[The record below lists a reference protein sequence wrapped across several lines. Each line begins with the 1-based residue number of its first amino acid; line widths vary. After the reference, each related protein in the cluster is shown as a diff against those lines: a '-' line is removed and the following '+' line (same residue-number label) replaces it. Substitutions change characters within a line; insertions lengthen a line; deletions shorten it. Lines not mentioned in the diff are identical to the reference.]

1 MPVEDSVG
9 IQPNVLEQF
18 TSYTTIFTIS
28 ALTSNQL
35 NFPES
40 SSSYKNN
47 QLGEIILR
55 SAAGKPDNRV
65 ATAYRSAANPSGKFD
80 FYIDNIEIGSL
91 ITYDKR
97 TKGTNS
103 TNMSFEVFE
112 PYSLGMFLQALQLA
126 AATVADQGISVNF
139 TEIPYLLTIEFIG
152 YDSAGNIIPVDDVLN
167 RHIPFTFGN
176 IDMDITASG
185 CRYKI
190 TAVPYNESALS
201 DAVNVLKSDF
211 KVSGT
216 TVQEILQ
223 SGPNSLQRWL
233 NERSTEMA
241 KQGSETGK
249 EEYVPDEIV
258 IIFPKD
264 NAKISST
271 ELGDDE
277 GQSVKTNPSDTAA
290 NTGVTNKLSLNKTST
305 AVGGTA
311 GSVKLLVQNSESLN
325 DIGKSKMGFDL
336 NTGGDSQL
344 KPKDQIQ
351 KDPNKP
357 NSRKENVYDPKDKV
371 FKFTQGTSI
380 INAITEILL
389 MSEFCKKSVAEPSN
403 KAGLKSWF
411 RIETQVFNLKPIA
424 GNNNRAKIPKLYVF
438 KVVEYLVHEHRFKPP
453 STQPLGYEELKKNAV
468 KEYNYIYTGKNVD
481 ILTFNIQLKAGMFT
495 TAYADKNALAGSVY
509 SQINGQGV
517 DRGGQ
522 PTNDESNKNAIEK
535 GVPNAGTGEQYRRY
549 TNAGGGPND
558 DYRSLIAKN
567 FYESL
572 LNSQGDMLTAEI
584 EIMGDPYYIADS
596 GMGNFSDLPINFN
609 ENENGSMNYQS
620 GEVDVIVNFR
630 TPTDYNSLTG
640 SMDFIDGV
648 ENTGFSGL
656 YNVQEVIN
664 NFKSGKFVQ
673 TIKAIRRPIQ
683 EPVKEQ
689 SDETKQ
695 EVSKEE
701 ITKQEST
708 IPAAEQTTKRE
719 PPAQQTFSQAFAS
732 ARKAAGN
739 SGGRF
744 TWTDP
749 RTGKTGVYNTGY
761 KGETVLPPNL
771 DDGKPLTQR
780 PGASAKKS
788 IDAVDRGSR
797 ESQVEYTNNGIP
809 IPGRPR
815 GGT

>member
-1 MPVEDSVG
+1 MPIADSIG
-9 IQPNVLEQF
+9 IQPNILEYF

-65 ATAYRSAANPSGKFD
+65 STAYSSISNPTGKFD

-91 ITYDKR
+91 MTYDKR

-103 TNMSFEVFE
+103 TNISFEIFE
-112 PYSLGMFLQALQLA
+112 PYSLGMFLQTLQLA
-126 AATVADQGISVNF
+126 AATVSDQSVSVNY
-139 TEIPYLLTIEFIG
+139 TEIPYLLTMEFIG
-152 YDSAGNIIPVDDVLN
+152 YNKDGNIIATTDVLN
-167 RHIPFTFGN
+167 RHIPFTFAN
-176 IDMDITASG
+176 IEMEITAAG
-185 CRYKI
+185 CRYKV

-201 DAVNVLKSDF
+201 DAVNVLKSDM
-211 KVSGT
+211 KISGT

-233 NERSTEMA
+233 NDRSAEMA

-264 NAKISST
+264 GARISSPD
-271 ELGDDE
+271 LPDDE
-277 GQSVKTNPSDTAA
+277 GQSVTASPGA
-290 NTGVTNKLSLNKTST
+290 QGAMAQAQNKLNLNKTST

-311 GSVKLLVQNSESLN
+311 GSVKLLVQNTESLN
-325 DIGKSKMGFDL
+325 DIGKAKMGFDL

-351 KDPNKP
+351 KDPDKP

-371 FKFTQGTSI
+371 FKFTQGTTI
-380 INAITEILL
+380 INAITEVLL
-389 MSEFCKKSVAEPSN
+389 MSEYCKGAVSAPSDES
-403 KAGLKSWF
+403 GLKTWF
-411 RIETQVFNLKPIA
+411 RIETQVYNLKAVP

-438 KVVEYLVHEHRFKPP
+438 RVVEYLVHEHRFKPP
-453 STQPLGYEELKKNAV
+453 ASQPQGYEQLKKNAV

-481 ILTFNIQLKAGMFT
+481 ILNFNIRLNAGMFT
-495 TAYADKNALAGSVY
+495 TAYADRNALAGAVY

-522 PTNDESNKNAIEK
+522 PTSDESNKVSNEK
-535 GVPNAGTGEQYRRY
+535 GVPNAVVGEQFRRY
-549 TNAGGGPND
+549 RNAGGGPND

-584 EIMGDPYYIADS
+584 EVMGDPYYIADS
-596 GMGNFSDLPINFN
+596 GMGNFSDIPVNFN
-609 ENENGSMNYQS
+609 ENANGSMNYQS
-620 GEVDVIVNFR
+620 GEVDIIINFR
-630 TPTDYNSLTG
+630 TPIDYNGLTG
-640 SMDFIDGV
+640 SMDFVDGV
-648 ENTGFSGL
+648 ENSGFSGL
-656 YNVQEVIN
+656 YNVQEVTN
-664 NFKSGKFVQ
+664 TFRSGKFIQ
-673 TIKAIRRPIQ
+673 TLKAIRRPVQ
-683 EPVKEQ
+683 EPEKEQ
-689 SDETKQ
+689 IDVKQVAAVTGAGSSALVDETGK
-695 EVSKEE
+695 VSNIRRNEE
-701 ITKQEST
+701 
-708 IPAAEQTTKRE
+708 
-719 PPAQQTFSQAFAS
+719 
-732 ARKAAGN
+732 
-739 SGGRF
+739 
-744 TWTDP
+744 
-749 RTGKTGVYNTGY
+749 TGELYDATGLYG
-761 KGETVLPPNL
+761 

-780 PGASAKKS
+780 PGEIVKKAV
-788 IDAVDRGSR
+788 DAVSRGTK
-797 ESQVEYTNNGIP
+797 ELQVEFTNKGIP

-815 GGT
+815 GGA

>member
-1 MPVEDSVG
+1 MPIEDSVG

-18 TSYTTIFTIS
+18 TSYSTIFTIS
-28 ALTSNQL
+28 ALTSNQI

-47 QLGEIILR
+47 QLGQIILR

-65 ATAYRSAANPSGKFD
+65 ATAYQSAANPSGKFD

-103 TNMSFEVFE
+103 TNMSFDILE
-112 PYSLGMFLQALQLA
+112 PYSLGMFLQAVQLA
-126 AATVADQGISVNF
+126 AAAVSDQGVAVNY
-139 TEIPYLLTIEFIG
+139 TDIPYLLTIEFIG
-152 YDSAGNIIPVDDVLN
+152 YDSAGNIVPVDDVLN
-167 RHIPFTFGN
+167 RHIPFSFSN
-176 IDMDITASG
+176 IDMDISASG

-190 TAVPYNESALS
+190 QAVPYNESAVS

-233 NERSTEMA
+233 NERTTEMA

-264 NAKISST
+264 GAKISST
-271 ELGDDE
+271 ELGDDD
-277 GQSVKTNPSDTAA
+277 GQSVKTNPGDAAA
-290 NTGVTNKLSLNKTST
+290 NAGVTNKLSLNKTST

-344 KPKDQIQ
+344 KPKNQIQ
-351 KDPNKP
+351 TNPDKP
-357 NSRKENVYDPKDKV
+357 NSRKNNVYDPKDKV

-453 STQPLGYEELKKNAV
+453 STQSVGYEELKKNAV

-481 ILTFNIQLKAGMFT
+481 IINFNIQLKAGMST
-495 TAYADKNALAGSVY
+495 TAYADKNALSGSVY
-509 SQINGQGV
+509 GQINGQGV
-517 DRGGQ
+517 ESSGQ
-522 PTNDESNKNAIEK
+522 PTNDESNKNAVEK
-535 GVPNAGTGEQYRRY
+535 GVPNAVVGEQYRRY

-558 DYRSLIAKN
+558 DYRSLVAKN
-567 FYESL
+567 FYEAL
-572 LNSQGDMLTAEI
+572 LNSQGDMTTAEI
-584 EIMGDPYYIADS
+584 EIIGDPYYIADS
-596 GMGNFSDLPINFN
+596 GMGNFSDLPVNFN

-620 GEVDVIVNFR
+620 GEVDVIINFR

-640 SMDFIDGV
+640 TMDFINGV

-656 YNVQEVIN
+656 YQVQQVTN
-664 NFKSGKFVQ
+664 NFKNGKFIQ
-673 TIKAIRRPIQ
+673 TLKTIRRPIQ
-683 EPVKEQ
+683 DPVKEQ
-689 SDETKQ
+689 S
-695 EVSKEE
+695 EE
-701 ITKQEST
+701 PTSQARAEAEKKLD
-708 IPAAEQTTKRE
+708 AVVAEQVTAKPE
-719 PPAQQTFSQAFAS
+719 PPKQQTFSQAFAS

-749 RTGKTGVYNTGY
+749 RTGRSNVYNTGY

-771 DDGKPLTQR
+771 DEGKSLTQR

-788 IDAVDRGSR
+788 IDSVSRGSR
-797 ESQVEYTNNGIP
+797 ESQVEYTNTGIP